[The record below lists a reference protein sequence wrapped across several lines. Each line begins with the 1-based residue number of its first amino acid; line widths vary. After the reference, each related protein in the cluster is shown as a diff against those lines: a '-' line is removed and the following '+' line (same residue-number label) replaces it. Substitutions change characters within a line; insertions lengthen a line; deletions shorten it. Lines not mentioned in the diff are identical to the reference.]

1 MKRTHTILVGCAILI
16 FAATVYAQRR
26 AAERTYIPK
35 GQEDLAAKVERL
47 EDQVA
52 RLEAQV
58 QALRARPNTI
68 LTPPV
73 QPAPGRPL
81 PEGWQEREY
90 RGLKYYIVPCDPTTA
105 PPATQPVK

>member
-1 MKRTHTILVGCAILI
+1 MKRTHTILVGCAVLI

-26 AAERTYIPK
+26 ANERTYAPR

-58 QALRARPNTI
+58 QDLRGRRDINV
-68 LTPPV
+68 TPPV
-73 QPAPGRPL
+73 PAPAPSPL
-81 PEGWQEREY
+81 PKGWQGREFN
-90 RGLKYYIVPCDPTTA
+90 GLRYYIVPCDQTVVV
-105 PPATQPVK
+105 PATQPVK